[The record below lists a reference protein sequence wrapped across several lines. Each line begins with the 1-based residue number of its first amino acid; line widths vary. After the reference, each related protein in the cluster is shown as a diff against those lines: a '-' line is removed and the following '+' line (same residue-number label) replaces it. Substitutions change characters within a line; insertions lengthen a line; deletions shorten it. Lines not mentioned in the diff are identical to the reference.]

1 MPKSSASPDPPP
13 SSPRPAR
20 PPSSGVLLAYR
31 LLKAGAFV
39 VGLPASVICLMAL
52 VGAFTDNGWARA
64 IGALVVAIGAPLA
77 IADRMLP
84 EHDPTR
90 ARGLVSDV
98 CTVVW
103 MVVATAFVA
112 LPGGATRPLLAKE
125 GDRLVTAG
133 HGEMARVAYLLA
145 GVNAEMSASPSPAD
159 AGSASASGSA
169 SAPTPSGAAVA
180 SGSASTSA
188 PADAGAKPPPRADP
202 REKSPAD
209 IFKEYAPAIVTI
221 FVKQKGGAEGSG
233 TGFVVDREGT
243 IATNH
248 HVIDEAGHV
257 RIKFQNGAIFEDVE
271 LLIDEP
277 AVDLALVRVNLA
289 APLDG
294 GPRPDAAPLTI
305 GDSEAIVVGERAV
318 SIGNPLG
325 LEHTLTD
332 GLVSSRRIYEG
343 RAWIQFSA
351 PISPGNSGGP
361 LFNMHGEV
369 IGVTTA
375 TLSGMGHGYVIP
387 QNINLA
393 VPVNELKKLFRPTY
407 TGRHKFADGAAPSH
421 W

>member
-1 MPKSSASPDPPP
+1 MPKPSKTSDPPP

-20 PPSSGVLLAYR
+20 APSPGILLAYR
-31 LLKAGAFV
+31 VLKLGAFV
-39 VGLPASVICLMAL
+39 VGLPAAMLCLMAL
-52 VGAFTDNGWARA
+52 VGAFTENGWARA
-64 IGALVVAIGAPLA
+64 IGALVVAVGVPLVV
-77 IADRMLP
+77 ADRMLP
-84 EHDPTR
+84 EHDPSR

-98 CTVVW
+98 CTVTW
-103 MVVATAFVA
+103 MLVATVFVA
-112 LPGGATRPLLAKE
+112 LPGGATRPLLANE
-125 GDRLVTAG
+125 GDRLVSAG
-133 HGEMARVAYLLA
+133 HGDMARAAYLLA
-145 GVNAEMSASPSPAD
+145 GVSAEMTSAPSPPE
-159 AGSASASGSA
+159 AGSASAGGTA
-169 SAPTPSGAAVA
+169 SAPPAAGSGAASGAA
-180 SGSASTSA
+180 SAGAA
-188 PADAGAKPPPRADP
+188 PDAGAKPAPKADP

-209 IFKEYAPAIVTI
+209 IFKEYSPAIVTI

-248 HVIDEAGHV
+248 HVIDDAGHV
-257 RIKFQNGAIFEDVE
+257 RIKFQNSAMYEDVE
-271 LLIDEP
+271 LLNDEP

-294 GPRPDAAPLTI
+294 GPKPDAAPLTL
-305 GDSEAIVVGERAV
+305 GDSESIVVGERAV

-332 GLVSSRRIYEG
+332 GLVSSRRLYEG

-361 LFNMHGEV
+361 LFNMRGEV
-369 IGVTTA
+369 IGITTA
-375 TLSGMGHGYVIP
+375 TLSGIGHGYAIP

-393 VPVNELKKLFRPTY
+393 VPVNELKKLFRPVY
-407 TGRHKFADGAAPSH
+407 AGRHKFADGAAPSH

>member
-1 MPKSSASPDPPP
+1 MPKPSATPDPPP

-20 PPSSGVLLAYR
+20 PPSPGILLAYR
-31 LLKAGAFV
+31 LLKLGAFV

-52 VGAFTDNGWARA
+52 VGSFTDNGWARA
-64 IGALVVAIGAPLA
+64 IGALVVAIGAPLF
-77 IADRMLP
+77 IADCMLP

-98 CTVVW
+98 CSVAW
-103 MVVATAFVA
+103 MLVATAFVA

-133 HGEMARVAYLLA
+133 HGEMARAAYLLA
-145 GVNAEMSASPSPAD
+145 GVNADMGTQPSPAE

-169 SAPTPSGAAVA
+169 SAPAPSGSAAA
-180 SGSASTSA
+180 SGSASASA
-188 PADAGAKPPPRADP
+188 PPDAGAKPPPKADP

-233 TGFVVDREGT
+233 TGFMVDREGT

-257 RIKFQNGAIFEDVE
+257 RIKFQNGAMFEDVE

-277 AVDLALVRVNLA
+277 AADLALVRVNLT

-294 GPRPDAAPLTI
+294 GPKPDAVPLTL

-375 TLSGMGHGYVIP
+375 TLSGIGHGYAIP

-407 TGRHKFADGAAPSH
+407 SGRHKFADGAAPSH

>member
-1 MPKSSASPDPPP
+1 MPKPAPKSEPPP

-20 PPSSGVLLAYR
+20 APSPGFLLGYR
-31 LLKAGAFV
+31 LLKLGALV
-39 VGLPASVICLMAL
+39 VGLPAALLCLMAL

-64 IGALVVAIGAPLA
+64 IGALVVAFGAPLA

-98 CTVVW
+98 CTVTW
-103 MVVATAFVA
+103 MLVATAFVA
-112 LPGGATRPLLAKE
+112 LPGGATRPLLTRE
-125 GDRLVTAG
+125 GDRLVSAG
-133 HGEMARVAYLLA
+133 HPDMARGAYLLA
-145 GVNAEMSASPSPAD
+145 GVTTEMSATPAPPEGGSASAGASASAPPV
-159 AGSASASGSA
+159 AGSASASGATSA
-169 SAPTPSGAAVA
+169 SAAPSAQ
-180 SGSASTSA
+180 
-188 PADAGAKPPPRADP
+188 KPPPKADP

-209 IFKEYAPAIVTI
+209 IFKEYSPAVVTI
-221 FVKQKGGAEGSG
+221 FVKQKMGAEGSG
-233 TGFVVDREGT
+233 TGFLVDREGT

-257 RIKFQNGAIFEDVE
+257 RIKFQNGAVYEDVE
-271 LLIDEP
+271 LLVDEP
-277 AVDLALVRVNLA
+277 AVDLALVRVSLT

-294 GPRPDAAPLTI
+294 GPRPDAAPLTL
-305 GDSEAIVVGERAV
+305 GDSESIVVGERAV

-361 LFNMHGEV
+361 LFNMRGEV
-369 IGVTTA
+369 IGITTA
-375 TLSGMGHGYVIP
+375 TLSGIGRGFAVP
-387 QNINLA
+387 QNLNLA

-407 TGRHKFADGAAPSH
+407 AGRHKFADGAAPSH